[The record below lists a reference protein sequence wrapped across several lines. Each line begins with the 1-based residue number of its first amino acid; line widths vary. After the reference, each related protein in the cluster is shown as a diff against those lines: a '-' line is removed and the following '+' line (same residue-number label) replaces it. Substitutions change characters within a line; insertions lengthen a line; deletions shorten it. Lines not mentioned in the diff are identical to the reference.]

1 MHFADAIASRRTDS
15 RLLRKTAPLLLASTS
30 LTLALGHGASAADID
45 LDGGTYTVSTSQ
57 STTGAVNIGA
67 TANTTV
73 TIATGG
79 DLQGEGGVNIAA
91 QATGQATV
99 TIDGGALVG
108 GPDGDI
114 IIGGLGTAE
123 VTVQNGG
130 TLTTN
135 FASTYVGVN
144 AGGSGTVTVT
154 GATSTWSTGDLVLGD
169 LGQGSATITDD
180 ATLTVSGDTV
190 IGNVTGS
197 EGSLTISDGG
207 TADTYE
213 AFIGYGAG
221 STGTAT
227 VTGTD
232 SYWST
237 HGSIAYVGY
246 DGTGSLTVTDG
257 GEFTTSGDYLYL
269 GSNTGSDGTLTISG
283 GGTVSTGIAFVGNA
297 SGSTGAATV
306 TGPGSSWTT
315 SGNAYVG
322 GSGTGSLTVTDE
334 AEFTTSGGT
343 LVVGSNSGAIGTLT
357 ISDGG
362 TATIDGDTAIGD
374 FAGSTGSATVTGS
387 GSSLDTQNLYV
398 GKTGTGTLLIEAD
411 ADVTA
416 GIVYLGYSSVD
427 ADGTLTVTGAGSTLD
442 SDELH
447 VGYNSALTIANGAN
461 VMADTVGIDDTAG
474 SGATATVTGA
484 GSSLVTSTYLIV
496 GGDGTGTLTTAD
508 GADVQSS
515 DYFIIGNN
523 LSSEGTV
530 TVTGDG
536 STLETE
542 VAYIGYSG
550 AGALVI
556 EDGAHATSLL
566 TILGNDADGEG
577 TVTVTGEGSTWEIG
591 SLGAA
596 IGYAGT
602 GTLTV
607 ADGATVTMD
616 SGNGMIGIASQSGST
631 GTLNIGASSGETAV
645 AAGTIDAAT
654 ITFGSGT
661 GTLVFNHTDDDY
673 QFDTAIVGGGTLE
686 AYSGTTLLSG
696 DLSSFTGDTEIHGGT
711 LSFNTT
717 YSGAISVLSGGTLG
731 GNGTLSNV
739 TLSSGATVAPGN
751 SIGTLNIA
759 GDLDFV
765 SGTTY
770 AVEVND
776 AGSVAGTN
784 NDLLHATGT
793 VYLDSGATVAV
804 SAENGTDNGSTYV
817 SGTTYTIL
825 TADTL
830 VSGTFGSVT
839 DDFAFLDGALTYD
852 VNNVYLTLNQS
863 THDFSAAVTAPNQVA
878 TANAVETLSS
888 GNDVYNAVLGLT
900 TDETAAAFAALSGE
914 LHANVD
920 SARLSRSGMS
930 RDVITN
936 RIRDAFSNAGSRYSG
951 VAAYGEGDIGHLP
964 TVDEKSQVWMSGFG
978 SWTSLDGDGNA
989 LGSTASG
996 GGLLFGLDRPLG
1008 DGWRLGALA
1017 GYGQDS
1023 VASDETDA
1031 DATVDSYYLGLYG
1044 GRSLGPLQLRF
1055 GALHAFQEID
1065 SARHVAL
1072 GGFTD
1077 DLTADY
1083 HGSTSQAFI
1092 EGAWRFDR
1100 DLLHIEPF
1108 ANLAYVHGH
1117 TDAFA
1122 ETGGAAALSKEAN
1135 DENQLVSTLGVR
1147 IDRDIAWQGMLGKLS
1162 AGLGWRHTFGDMTSD
1177 ATLAFAGSDSFT
1189 VSSAAGDRD
1198 TGFVNLGVSFDLS
1211 ENANLAVGYS
1221 GQFGSDTTDHRAN
1234 AKLDVSF

>member
-15 RLLRKTAPLLLASTS
+15 RLLRKTALLLLASTS

-67 TANTTV
+67 TANTAV

-79 DLQGEGGVNIAA
+79 DLQGEDGVNIAA

-99 TIDGGALVG
+99 TIDGGVLVG

-180 ATLTVSGDTV
+180 ATLTVSGDTF

-269 GSNTGSDGTLTISG
+269 GSNTGSDGTLTISA

-322 GSGTGSLTVTDE
+322 GSGTGSLTVTDD

-398 GKTGTGTLLIEAD
+398 GKTGTGTLTISD
-411 ADVTA
+411 GGTA
-416 GIVYLGYSSVD
+416 STRYAYIGYDSGSTGSV
-427 ADGTLTVTGAGSTLD
+427 TVTGPNSSWTTNSTDLY
-442 SDELH
+442 
-447 VGYNSALTIANGAN
+447 VGL
-461 VMADTVGIDDTAG
+461 
-474 SGATATVTGA
+474 
-484 GSSLVTSTYLIV
+484 
-496 GGDGTGTLTTAD
+496 DGTGTLLIAD
-508 GADVQSS
+508 GADVLS
-515 DYFIIGNN
+515 DSGSIGYGSISEGTVTVTGSGSTWDIDGSY
-523 LSSEGTV
+523 LDIGADGTGTLAVADGAVVTTTGYIYVGHYTSSEGTV

-536 STLETE
+536 SQL
-542 VAYIGYSG
+542 
-550 AGALVI
+550 
-556 EDGAHATSLL
+556 
-566 TILGNDADGEG
+566 
-577 TVTVTGEGSTWEIG
+577 STDLNVSVG
-591 SLGAA
+591 FR
-596 IGYAGT
+596 GT

-607 ADGATVTMD
+607 SDGATVTAG
-616 SGNGMIGIASQSGST
+616 SGSRTVAIATLSGST
-631 GTLNIGASSGETAV
+631 GTVNIGAAAGETAA
-645 AAGTIDAAT
+645 AAGMIEAAT
-654 ITFGSGT
+654 IEFGSGN

-673 QFDTAIVGGGTLE
+673 ELDTAIVGGGTLE

-711 LSFNTT
+711 LSFNST

-731 GNGTLSNV
+731 GNGTLSDV

-759 GDLDFV
+759 GNLSFV

-770 AVEVND
+770 AVEVD
-776 AGSVAGTN
+776 DGGSVAGTN

-793 VYLDSGATVAV
+793 VSLDSGATVAV

-825 TADTL
+825 TADAG

-839 DDFAFLDGALTYD
+839 ESFAYLSAALSYD

-888 GNDVYNAVLGLT
+888 GNGVYDAVLGLT

-930 RDVITN
+930 RDVIAN

-951 VAAYGEGDIGHLP
+951 VAAYGEDDIGRLP

-1023 VASDETDA
+1023 VASNETNA

-1162 AGLGWRHTFGDMTSD
+1162 AGLGWRHTFGDVTSD

-1211 ENANLAVGYS
+1211 ENASLAVGYS

>member
-1 MHFADAIASRRTDS
+1 MGPAR
-15 RLLRKTAPLLLASTS
+15 
-30 LTLALGHGASAADID
+30 SA
-45 LDGGTYTVSTSQ
+45 
-57 STTGAVNIGA
+57 
-67 TANTTV
+67 
-73 TIATGG
+73 
-79 DLQGEGGVNIAA
+79 E
-91 QATGQATV
+91 
-99 TIDGGALVG
+99 
-108 GPDGDI
+108 
-114 IIGGLGTAE
+114 
-123 VTVQNGG
+123 
-130 TLTTN
+130 
-135 FASTYVGVN
+135 
-144 AGGSGTVTVT
+144 
-154 GATSTWSTGDLVLGD
+154 TW
-169 LGQGSATITDD
+169 
-180 ATLTVSGDTV
+180 
-190 IGNVTGS
+190 IGNVTNPGGAGQDIYIGDTGDGS
-197 EGSLTISDGG
+197 VTINGG
-207 TADTYE
+207 TAVSY
-213 AFIGYGAG
+213 AFGFVGYGAG
-221 STGTAT
+221 TEGALTISGAGSSWNSSILDVGVSGSGTLLIEDDADVTTTLWITIGSNATSGGSIT
-227 VTGTD
+227 VTGNGSTLDTNALTIVSGTLTIEEGADVTSDYSYFDGSSGSVASAIVSGEGSTWATSNDLDVGYSRTGTLTIEGGADVTADTTYLGHSGSASEGTITVTGNGSTLD
-232 SYWST
+232 SDD
-237 HGSIAYVGY
+237 IYVGY
-246 DGTGSLTVTDG
+246 DGTG
-257 GEFTTSGDYLYL
+257 
-269 GSNTGSDGTLTISG
+269 
-283 GGTVSTGIAFVGNA
+283 
-297 SGSTGAATV
+297 
-306 TGPGSSWTT
+306 
-315 SGNAYVG
+315 
-322 GSGTGSLTVTDE
+322 
-334 AEFTTSGGT
+334 
-343 LVVGSNSGAIGTLT
+343 
-357 ISDGG
+357 
-362 TATIDGDTAIGD
+362 
-374 FAGSTGSATVTGS
+374 
-387 GSSLDTQNLYV
+387 
-398 GKTGTGTLLIEAD
+398 TLLIED
-411 ADVTA
+411 GADVTA
-416 GIVYLGYSSVD
+416 DATYLGYNSSD
-427 ADGTLTVTGAGSTLD
+427 ANGTLTVTGNGSTLD
-442 SDELH
+442 SDDIY
-447 VGYNSALTIANGAN
+447 VSYNSALTITNGAD
-461 VMADTVGIDDTAG
+461 VTADTVGIDDASG

-496 GGDGTGTLTTAD
+496 GGDGTGTLTIAD

-515 DYFIIGNN
+515 DYFIVGNN

-542 VAYIGYSG
+542 VAYVGYSG

-556 EDGAHATSLL
+556 EDGAHVTSLL

-661 GTLVFNHTDDDY
+661 GSLVFNHTDDDY

-717 YSGAISVLSGGTLG
+717 YSGAISVLNGGTLG
-731 GNGTLSNV
+731 GNGTLSDV

-759 GDLDFV
+759 GNLSFV

-770 AVEVND
+770 AVEVD
-776 AGSVAGTN
+776 DGGSVAGTN

-793 VYLDSGATVAV
+793 VSLDSGATVAV

-825 TADTL
+825 TADAG

-888 GNDVYNAVLGLT
+888 GNGVYDAVLGLT

-951 VAAYGEGDIGHLP
+951 VAAYGEDDIGHLP

-1065 SARHVAL
+1065 SARQVTI

-1077 DLTADY
+1077 DLAADY

-1211 ENANLAVGYS
+1211 ENASLAVGYS
-1221 GQFGSDTTDHRAN
+1221 GQFGNDTTDHRAN

>member
-1 MHFADAIASRRTDS
+1 MNNSSVSPHLRSRR
-15 RLLRKTAPLLLASTS
+15 LALLLGSTA
-30 LTLALGHGASAADID
+30 LALTIGMGPARSAEI
-45 LDGGTYTVSTSQ
+45 Q
-57 STTGAVNIGA
+57 TGDV
-67 TANTTV
+67 V
-73 TIATGG
+73 ATGDIVVG
-79 DLQGEGGVNIAA
+79 N
-91 QATGQATV
+91 TGQ
-99 TIDGGALVG
+99 
-108 GPDGDI
+108 
-114 IIGGLGTAE
+114 
-123 VTVQNGG
+123 
-130 TLTTN
+130 
-135 FASTYVGVN
+135 
-144 AGGSGTVTVT
+144 
-154 GATSTWSTGDLVLGD
+154 
-169 LGQGSATITDD
+169 
-180 ATLTVSGDTV
+180 
-190 IGNVTGS
+190 
-197 EGSLTISDGG
+197 
-207 TADTYE
+207 
-213 AFIGYGAG
+213 
-221 STGTAT
+221 
-227 VTGTD
+227 
-232 SYWST
+232 
-237 HGSIAYVGY
+237 
-246 DGTGSLTVTDG
+246 GSLTVDG
-257 GEFTTSGDYLYL
+257 GT
-269 GSNTGSDGTLTISG
+269 TISYYA
-283 GGTVSTGIAFVGNA
+283 GTIGK
-297 SGSTGAATV
+297 GSAA
-306 TGPGSSWTT
+306 
-315 SGNAYVG
+315 
-322 GSGTGSLTVTDE
+322 E
-334 AEFTTSGGT
+334 
-343 LVVGSNSGAIGTLT
+343 
-357 ISDGG
+357 G
-362 TATIDGDTAIGD
+362 TATITG
-374 FAGSTGSATVTGS
+374 TGSAWN
-387 GSSLDTQNLYV
+387 GSSLYV
-398 GKTGTGTLLIEAD
+398 GANGTGTLLIEHGADVTMSTWILVGINAAAEGAITVTGNGSTLNTNTISITSSGTLAVEEGAGVTSATSYIDGSGGSVASAIVSGEGSTWATSNELNVGYSGTGTLTIEDGADVTSDTTYLGRSGSGSEGTITVTGDGSTLETGDLYIGYEGTGTLTVEDD

-416 GIVYLGYSSVD
+416 DIVYLGYSSVD

-442 SDELH
+442 SDEIY
-447 VGYNSALTIANGAN
+447 VGYNSALTIANGAD

-496 GGDGTGTLTTAD
+496 GGDGTGTLTIAD

-542 VAYIGYSG
+542 GAYIGYAG
-550 AGALVI
+550 AGTLVI

-566 TILGNDADGEG
+566 TILGNSADGEG

-591 SLGAA
+591 SFGAA
-596 IGYAGT
+596 IGFEGT

-607 ADGATVTMD
+607 ADGATVTVD
-616 SGNGMIGIASQSGST
+616 TGNGTLGIASQSGST
-631 GTLNIGASSGETAV
+631 GTLNIGAAAGETAV

-661 GTLVFNHTDDDY
+661 GSLVFNHTDDDY
-673 QFDTAIVGGGTLE
+673 QFDAAIVGGGTLE
-686 AYSGTTLLSG
+686 AYSGTSILTG
-696 DLSSFTGDTEIHGGT
+696 DLTAFTGDTEIHGGT
-711 LSFNTT
+711 LSFNST
-717 YSGAISVLSGGTLG
+717 YSGAISVLSGGMLG

-793 VYLDSGATVAV
+793 VTIDSGATVAV

-825 TADTL
+825 TADAG

-839 DDFAFLDGALTYD
+839 ESFAYLSAALSYD

-888 GNDVYNAVLGLT
+888 GNGVYDAVLGLT
-900 TDETAAAFAALSGE
+900 TGETAGAFAALSGE

-920 SARLSRSGMS
+920 TTRLSRSGMS

-951 VAAYGEGDIGHLP
+951 VAAYGEDDIGHLP

-1044 GRSLGPLQLRF
+1044 GRSLGPLQMRF

-1065 SARHVAL
+1065 SARKVAL

-1135 DENQLVSTLGVR
+1135 DENQLVSTIGVR

-1211 ENANLAVGYS
+1211 ENASLAVGYS
-1221 GQFGSDTTDHRAN
+1221 GQFGRDTTDHRAN
-1234 AKLDVSF
+1234 AKLGISF

>member
-1 MHFADAIASRRTDS
+1 MRFADAIASRRPDS

-79 DLQGEGGVNIAA
+79 DLSGDAGVNIAA

-99 TIDGGALVG
+99 TIDGGVLVG
-108 GPDGDI
+108 GPDGI
-114 IIGGLGTAE
+114 TIGGLGTAE

-130 TLTTN
+130 TLTTSLT
-135 FASTYVGVN
+135 STYVGVS

-180 ATLTVSGDTV
+180 ATLTVGGDTV
-190 IGNVTGS
+190 IGNGTGS

-207 TADTYE
+207 TANTYE

-237 HGSIAYVGY
+237 HGNIAYVGY
-246 DGTGSLTVTDG
+246 NGTGSLTVTDG

-269 GSNTGSDGTLTISG
+269 GSNTGSDGTLTISA
-283 GGTVSTGIAFVGNA
+283 GGTVSTGIAFIGNA

-322 GSGTGSLTVTDE
+322 GSGNGSLTVTDD
-334 AEFTTSGGT
+334 AEFITSGGT

-398 GKTGTGTLLIEAD
+398 GKTGSGTLTISDGGTASTRYAYIGYDSGSTGSVTITGPNSSWTTNSTDLYVGLYGTGTLLIED
-411 ADVTA
+411 GADVLSDS
-416 GIVYLGYSSVD
+416 GSIGYGSISE
-427 ADGTLTVTGAGSTLD
+427 GTVTVTGSGSTWDIDGSYLD
-442 SDELH
+442 IG
-447 VGYNSALTIANGAN
+447 V
-461 VMADTVGIDDTAG
+461 
-474 SGATATVTGA
+474 
-484 GSSLVTSTYLIV
+484 
-496 GGDGTGTLTTAD
+496 DGTGTLAVAD
-508 GADVQSS
+508 GAVVTTTG
-515 DYFIIGNN
+515 YIYVGHYT
-523 LSSEGTV
+523 SSEGTV

-536 STLETE
+536 SQL
-542 VAYIGYSG
+542 
-550 AGALVI
+550 
-556 EDGAHATSLL
+556 
-566 TILGNDADGEG
+566 
-577 TVTVTGEGSTWEIG
+577 STDLNVSVG
-591 SLGAA
+591 FR
-596 IGYAGT
+596 GT

-607 ADGATVTMD
+607 ADGATVTAG
-616 SGNGMIGIASQSGST
+616 SGSRTVAIATLSGST
-631 GTLNIGASSGETAV
+631 GTLNIGAAAGATAV
-645 AAGTIDAAT
+645 AAGMIEAAT
-654 ITFGSGT
+654 IAFGSGT
-661 GTLVFNHTDDDY
+661 GSLVFNHTDDDY
-673 QFDTAIVGGGTLE
+673 QFDAAIVGGGTLE
-686 AYSGTTLLSG
+686 AYSGTSILTG
-696 DLSSFTGDTEIHGGT
+696 DLTAFTGDTEIHGGT
-711 LSFNTT
+711 LSFNST
-717 YSGAISVLSGGTLG
+717 YSGAISVLNGGTLG

-751 SIGTLNIA
+751 SIGTLNIG

-793 VYLDSGATVAV
+793 VTIDSGATVAV
-804 SAENGTDNGSTYV
+804 SADNGTDNGSTYV

-825 TADTL
+825 TADAG

-839 DDFAFLDGALTYD
+839 ESFAYLSAALSYD

-888 GNDVYNAVLGLT
+888 GNGVYDAVLGLT
-900 TDETAAAFAALSGE
+900 TGETAGAFAALSGE

-951 VAAYGEGDIGHLP
+951 VAAYGEDDIGRLP

-978 SWTSLDGDGNA
+978 SWTSVDGDGNA

-1031 DATVDSYYLGLYG
+1031 DATVDSYYLGFYG
-1044 GRSLGPLQLRF
+1044 GRSLGPLQMRF

-1065 SARHVAL
+1065 SARKVAL

-1117 TDAFA
+1117 TDAFT
-1122 ETGGAAALSKEAN
+1122 ETGGAAALSKEAS
-1135 DENQLVSTLGVR
+1135 DENQLVSTIGVR

-1211 ENANLAVGYS
+1211 ENASLAVGYS
-1221 GQFGSDTTDHRAN
+1221 GQFGRDTTDHRAN
-1234 AKLDVSF
+1234 AKLGISF